1 MSGKES
7 AERELLR
14 AVADLDSL
22 PQGAYSLR
30 RNGAGAAL
38 HSSECVTI
46 TRKEDKPG
54 IDIHVRSAARG
65 EKVYIPVVITD
76 TGVED
81 LVYND
86 FYIEAGA
93 QVEIIAGCGIHND
106 GGQESRHDGIHTFHV
121 GKDASLIYTEKHYG
135 QGDGNGKRVL
145 NPTTVLHLE
154 EGAQCTLDTTQIK
167 GVDSTI
173 RKTEAYLHKNAKL
186 MVLEKLMTHGQQ
198 TAHSDMDVFL
208 EGENAVAQ
216 IISRS
221 VAREDSIQVFHPRA
235 IGSAA
240 CKAHIQC
247 DSIIMDRAQVRSIP
261 EIGALHVDA
270 QIIHEAAIGRIND
283 EQLLKL
289 RTLGMTEAEAENVII
304 ENVLS

>member
-1 MSGKES
+1 M
-7 AERELLR
+7 
-14 AVADLDSL
+14 
-22 PQGAYSLR
+22 
-30 RNGAGAAL
+30 
-38 HSSECVTI
+38 
-46 TRKEDKPG
+46 
-54 IDIHVRSAARG
+54 
-65 EKVYIPVVITD
+65 VITD

-186 MVLEKLMTHGQQ
+186 MVLEKLMTHGQPNRPFRYGRVFGGGERRS
-198 TAHSDMDVFL
+198 SDHLPFR
-208 EGENAVAQ
+208 G
-216 IISRS
+216 SRG
-221 VAREDSIQVFHPRA
+221 FHP
-235 IGSAA
+235 G
-240 CKAHIQC
+240 
-247 DSIIMDRAQVRSIP
+247 IP
-261 EIGALHVDA
+261 PQSHRQRGL
-270 QIIHEAAIGRIND
+270 
-283 EQLLKL
+283 
-289 RTLGMTEAEAENVII
+289 
-304 ENVLS
+304 